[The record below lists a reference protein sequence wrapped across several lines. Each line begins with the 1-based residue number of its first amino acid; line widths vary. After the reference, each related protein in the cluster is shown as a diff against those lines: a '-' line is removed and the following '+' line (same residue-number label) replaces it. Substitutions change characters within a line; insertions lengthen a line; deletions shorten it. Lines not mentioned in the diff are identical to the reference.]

1 MILVTSLFNRLEYQP
16 GFWQSTWPV
25 LPSRGPRIRVL
36 WTELQLS
43 QQPKDQI
50 ERCIHLG
57 ERFPKVNA
65 NSIVPCGRP
74 RAL

>member
-1 MILVTSLFNRLEYQP
+1 MAGVAVKGS
-16 GFWQSTWPV
+16 QSV
-25 LPSRGPRIRVL
+25 RVL